1 MDIKIG
7 GKFKLNKKLGEG
19 AFGVAVSGFNVKT
32 SEEVAIKL
40 ESLKCE
46 QPMLH
51 YESKIYE

>member
-46 QPMLH
+46 
-51 YESKIYE
+51 